1 MHTRLPDTGSGDPG
15 NGNNKM
21 SGETG
26 NSILDLLPAAA
37 QRSVQ
42 KSLVTLPAGAQLLG
56 QGDRVTHAFFPTTA
70 VCSMVVELSSGDK
83 AETATVG
90 RDGFLGVTLV
100 LGMPVSHS
108 SGFIQSPG
116 EGYKLSARNVL
127 DLCKHHESF
136 RRALFGYTG
145 FCLHMASR
153 TLACNSFHS
162 IVQRMARWL
171 LFSHDRAGK
180 DDFRLTHEALSHM
193 LTATRPRVSQA
204 AAKLKADGIID
215 YRHGVVRILDRAR
228 LERMSCECYQETRRL
243 SPQLK
248 Q

>member
-1 MHTRLPDTGSGDPG
+1 
-15 NGNNKM
+15 M

-26 NSILDLLPAAA
+26 NNILDVLPPAA
-37 QRSVQ
+37 QKSVQ
-42 KSLVTLPAGAQLLG
+42 KMLVTLPAGTQIIG

-70 VCSMVVELSSGDK
+70 VCSMVVELASGDK

-108 SGFIQSPG
+108 SGVIQSPG
-116 EGYKLSARNVL
+116 DGYRLTARNVL
-127 DLCKHHESF
+127 DLCKAHEPF

-153 TLACNSFHS
+153 TVACNSFHS

-171 LFSHDRAGK
+171 LFSHDRAGR
-180 DDFRLTHEALSHM
+180 DDFRLTHEALSNM

-204 AAKLKADGIID
+204 AAKFKKDGIID
-215 YRHGVVRILDRAR
+215 YRHGVVQILDRER
-228 LERMSCECYQETRRL
+228 LESMSCECYQETRRL
-243 SPQLK
+243 SPQSK

>member
-1 MHTRLPDTGSGDPG
+1 MYGQ
-15 NGNNKM
+15 
-21 SGETG
+21 TG

-37 QRSVQ
+37 QKSVQ
-42 KSLVTLPAGAQLLG
+42 KSLVALPAGAQLLG

-116 EGYKLSARNVL
+116 EGYRLSARNML
-127 DLCKHHESF
+127 DLCKQHEPF
-136 RRALFGYTG
+136 RRALFGFTG

-153 TLACNSFHS
+153 TVACNSFHS

-171 LFSHDRAGK
+171 LFSHDRAGRE
-180 DDFRLTHEALSHM
+180 DFRLTHEALSHM

-204 AAKLKADGIID
+204 AGKLKAHGIID

-228 LERMSCECYQETRRL
+228 LESMSCECYQETRRL

-248 Q
+248 PQLRPQLRQ